1 MFYKLLSKLI
11 FAVLHRAEGCSRQ
24 QMAGQFHLADHFDL
38 RVERRV
44 PGMCLAGEGCIVL
57 WCIRC
62 APEHTIDGQQGQAA
76 PGDSLTSQAL
86 AGLNNG
92 TGGNEGA
99 IARQHD
105 VQAIHNLV
113 KRFFTLKR
121 HANNTPDHHFEGK
134 TALA

>member
-1 MFYKLLSKLI
+1 MGRVAGVCLEGEGLLLVS
-11 FAVLHRAEGCSRQ
+11 A
-24 QMAGQFHLADHFDL
+24 
-38 RVERRV
+38 RRV
-44 PGMCLAGEGCIVL
+44 VPDHPGGG
-57 WCIRC
+57 R
-62 APEHTIDGQQGQAA
+62 QGQAA
-76 PGDSLTSQAL
+76 PVPVGGAGRQEVRRFREQAGSSLACGAL
-86 AGLNNG
+86 AWLNTG

>member
-1 MFYKLLSKLI
+1 MPLLDKLREQYGVGPLCSE
-11 FAVLHRAEGCSRQ
+11 LH
-24 QMAGQFHLADHFDL
+24 
-38 RVERRV
+38 
-44 PGMCLAGEGCIVL
+44 I
-57 WCIRC
+57 
-62 APEHTIDGQQGQAA
+62 APSTYYHCHTIDGQQGQAA
-76 PGDSLTSQAL
+76 PVRMRRGVIPELRCFREHAADSLTSQAL

-113 KRFFTLKR
+113 KRLFTLKR
-121 HANNTPDHHFEGK
+121 HANNTPDHPFEGK